1 MSTTRKQYNT
11 SEVMNA
17 LNLVNKIKMILR
29 EGLDDT
35 DWELLEEIGTDDN
48 DLFERI
54 VELAFEIERTY

>member
-1 MSTTRKQYNT
+1 MRKQYNT
-11 SEVMNA
+11 SEVMNV
-17 LNLVNKIKMILR
+17 LNLVNKIKTILR
-29 EGLDDT
+29 ERLNDT

>member
-1 MSTTRKQYNT
+1 MRKQYNT
-11 SEVMNA
+11 SEVMNI
-17 LNLVNKIKMILR
+17 LNLVNKIKTILR
-29 EGLDDT
+29 ERLNDT

>member
-1 MSTTRKQYNT
+1 
-11 SEVMNA
+11 MNV
-17 LNLVNKIKMILR
+17 LNLVNKIKTILR
-29 EGLDDT
+29 ERLNDT